1 MSDLIVAG
9 FNKDGIVAYEVL
21 QTLTQ
26 LEQTHLIN
34 LREAKVIYKQEPK
47 SHRSSLW
54 YMRLPLSNLSED

>member
-9 FNKDGIVAYEVL
+9 FNKDGIVADEVL

-26 LEQTHLIN
+26 LEKAHLIN
-34 LREAKVIYKQEPK
+34 VRDAKVIFKEEPK

-54 YMRLPLSNLSED
+54 YMRLPLSTQSED